1 MTEAWLVMENAYVA
15 NHVTFS
21 AVVAAAWGTAASAEA
36 QDVPNPDKC
45 GGTGTGACR
54 FVPLSKKTHGQAS
67 LDSFA
72 LLHEIV
78 DFAA

>member
-45 GGTGTGACR
+45 GGQEQARAALSPFPRKHMAKLAMIPLR
-54 FVPLSKKTHGQAS
+54 FSMRL
-67 LDSFA
+67 
-72 LLHEIV
+72 
-78 DFAA
+78 